1 MEPTQKQERRYRRTE
16 TLILNG
22 LTTLLQQKSIKE
34 ITVRELADLVDI
46 NRSTFYLH
54 YTDIYDLLEQT
65 EQRLLKQF
73 TDAVD
78 EKFSANL
85 GPNESFSF
93 WTAPLPFSPKCASL
107 CSADGSE
114 RGHRL
119 SPHHRKADARKRHA
133 GAPCLYAERAARTGS
148 AICSLLFSS
157 GMYGTG
163 ECVAEKRLSGTA
175 DPHGRDRNAAP
186 AGGHFGHAHLISK
199 EIPAFYPQILN
210 TNRRMCR

>member
-78 EKFSANL
+78 EKFSAIWDRMN
-85 GPNESFSF
+85 SFSF
-93 WTAPLPFSPKCASL
+93 WTAPLPFSPKM
-107 CSADGSE
+107 
-114 RGHRL
+114 RL
-119 SPHHRKADARKRHA
+119 SVQR
-133 GAPCLYAERAARTGS
+133 
-148 AICSLLFSS
+148 
-157 GMYGTG
+157 
-163 ECVAEKRLSGTA
+163 
-175 DPHGRDRNAAP
+175 
-186 AGGHFGHAHLISK
+186 
-199 EIPAFYPQILN
+199 
-210 TNRRMCR
+210 